1 MTGLIE
7 DSWILSL
14 LLAFSLSQQV
24 VWFPQISNQKRAFL
38 DNCGQS
44 SPAPRHHLTGSS
56 FLKVRCGMWAR
67 AVDVLS
73 PGAQHPICTAPPRV
87 SHHLP
92 VLWKVWVCCTEQTFQ
107 TLACFTAEDERSSL
121 LMSTPFSLGKSW
133 SWGAQA
139 MVVARFPEF

>member
-1 MTGLIE
+1 MTRLIE

-24 VWFPQISNQKRAFL
+24 VWFPQISNRKRAFL

-44 SPAPRHHLTGSS
+44 SPTPRHHLTGSS

-67 AVDVLS
+67 AVHNTPFV
-73 PGAQHPICTAPPRV
+73 QRPRGCHTIYRSFGKYGFAALNRPFRRWHV
-87 SHHLP
+87 S
-92 VLWKVWVCCTEQTFQ
+92 QQ
-107 TLACFTAEDERSSL
+107 RMRGRL